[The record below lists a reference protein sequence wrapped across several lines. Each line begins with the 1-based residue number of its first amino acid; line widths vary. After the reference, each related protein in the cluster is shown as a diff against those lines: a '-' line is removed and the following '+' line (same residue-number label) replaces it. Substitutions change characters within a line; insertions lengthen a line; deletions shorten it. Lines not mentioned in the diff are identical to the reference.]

1 MKASYYSIKIA
12 AFSVEKFANSQYES
26 LKRKGYDAYIE
37 KDGGF
42 IKIKTYTVM
51 VGKFKTQK
59 EAEKVAEVIREKER
73 LRVEVVLFFAK
84 SY

>member
-1 MKASYYSIKIA
+1 MKNSFYSVKIA
-12 AFSVEKFANSQYES
+12 SFTVEKFANSQYES

-73 LRVEVVLFFAK
+73 LRVEVVFK
-84 SY
+84 E

>member
-1 MKASYYSIKIA
+1 MKASYYNIKVA
-12 AFSVEKFANSQYES
+12 AFSVEKFADSQYES

-51 VGKFKTQK
+51 VGKFKTYK
-59 EAEKVAEVIREKER
+59 DTEKIAEIIREKER
-73 LRVEVVLFFAK
+73 LRAEVVFK
-84 SY
+84 E